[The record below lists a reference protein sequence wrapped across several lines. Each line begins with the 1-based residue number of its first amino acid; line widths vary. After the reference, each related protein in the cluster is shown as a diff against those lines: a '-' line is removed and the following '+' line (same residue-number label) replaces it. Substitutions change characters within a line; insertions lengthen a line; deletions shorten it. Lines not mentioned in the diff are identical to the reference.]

1 MDFETVAF
9 WLGELAGVTPKG
21 GKWDTMES
29 ILKNQHDK
37 RMKAALRRVDKLV
50 RDRHWDVFNRQYP
63 GYKSQVGDYPARRT
77 GDLQGSLHSVMEFPK
92 KGVRRLRFE
101 YMQDIATHPTP
112 IDGYY
117 YPQKLFSN
125 GKGGGRK
132 SVENLMYEMIDE
144 IHDILQVP
152 FDIVSL
158 EEAF

>member
-1 MDFETVAF
+1 MDFEAVAF

-29 ILKNQHDK
+29 IVNNQTDK

-50 RDRHWDVFNRQYP
+50 RDKHWDAFNQQYP
-63 GYKSQVGDYPARRT
+63 GYKSTSGKYPARRT

-101 YMQDIATHPTP
+101 YMPAIATHNEF
-112 IDGYY
+112 Y
-117 YPQKLFSN
+117 YPKKLFAES

-132 SVENLMYEMIDE
+132 SVEHLMYEMIDE
-144 IHDILQVP
+144 IHDILQVS
-152 FDIVSL
+152 FDITPL

>member
-1 MDFETVAF
+1 MDFEAVAF

-29 ILKNQHDK
+29 IVNNQTDK

-50 RDRHWDVFNRQYP
+50 RDKHWNAFNQQYP
-63 GYKSQVGDYPARRT
+63 GYKSTSGKYPARRT

-101 YMQDIATHPTP
+101 YMPDIATHSEF
-112 IDGYY
+112 Y
-117 YPQKLFSN
+117 YPKKLFAES

-132 SVENLMYEMIDE
+132 SVEHLMYEMIDE
-144 IHDILQVP
+144 IHDILQVS
-152 FDIVSL
+152 FDITPL